1 MGQRSIFETNYD
13 ESTIVIGTQS
23 GTNTVVAGAAI
34 EVNANDDEQAITLQT
49 ADWNASDTVAGGF
62 VVYGLQHS
70 DDTVSGNFVDVPN
83 GELTTVATATSTV
96 SGAQATGVFA
106 RVEKDDTATLV
117 TTTYRGNKRYIRL
130 VRTTQTAVTNGF
142 AHCVSLVKGRL
153 STAPVG
159 YKTNET

>member
-13 ESTIVIGTQS
+13 ESTIVIGTQT

-34 EVNANDDEQAITLQT
+34 DVTGSDEQAIVLNT
-49 ADWNASDTVAGGF
+49 AAWNASDTVAGGF

-83 GELTTVATATSTV
+83 EELTTTATATSTV
-96 SGAQATGVFA
+96 SGAQAEGVFA
-106 RVEKDDTATLV
+106 RVEKDAAATVV
-117 TTTYRGNKRYIRL
+117 TTSYLGNKRYIRL

-142 AHCVSLVKGRL
+142 AHCVSLIKGRL

-159 YKTNET
+159 YKTNES